1 MKIGDKTYQEELLK
15 RLVESSSLKKER
27 QVLSQLFGQP
37 IAWIATEANM
47 NKVLGLN
54 DNPVCLF
61 VKGSQKKKCLR
72 CLKRTLNQ
80 AKKSRNIEKF
90 LCPAGFYGFCLPLV
104 QGDAL
109 YGFLIFH
116 HLKTAPDNQS
126 LRLFE
131 ALNSTVLEKIQKEL
145 ELSKLY
151 QTIRPRAIAL
161 STVHTIHR
169 LISSSL
175 DLNELLPR
183 IARLTL
189 QVLRAKQCI
198 ISLVDK
204 KTKHLIPKAVID
216 LSKKKVNLRIP
227 RNIKGIESKVL
238 RTGNVSLKKSHLSV
252 PLIDEE
258 PIGVITVVHKITDR
272 AFDNFDR
279 EILTALSEQAIGA
292 IKNAQLYTEQENMFL
307 GTVKSLATLLKVKSP
322 YSYAHPK
329 AFIDIV
335 LGIAEE
341 LKLCEEDLRNL
352 RFAAMLHGA
361 EKFGIPEEILKKPTA
376 LSGRELKIVKEYPKK
391 SVKILSPLE
400 RLKPAVAILL
410 HHHEKFDGTGYPGR
424 LKGERIPL
432 GSRVMAVADSF
443 VAMVSRRPYR
453 RSTSVSLA
461 IREIRKHSG
470 SQFDPGPIKAFLN
483 ITKKKSFKKLFKD
496 VYHGRPKKDL
506 RIQA

>member
-1 MKIGDKTYQEELLK
+1 MKIDDKAYQEELLK
-15 RLVESSSLKKER
+15 KLSISSSLKRER

-37 IAWIATEANM
+37 MVWIATEANT
-47 NKVLGLN
+47 NKILSLN

-61 VKGSQKKKCLR
+61 VKGSQKKKCLK
-72 CLKRTLNQ
+72 CLKGVLDQ
-80 AKKSRNIEKF
+80 AKKSRNIERF

-131 ALNSTVLEKIQKEL
+131 VLNSTVLEKIQKEL

-175 DLNELLPR
+175 NLNELLPR
-183 IARLTL
+183 IARLTM

-238 RTGNVSLKKSHLSV
+238 RTGNISLKKLHLSV
-252 PLIDEE
+252 PLVDEE
-258 PIGVITVVHKITDR
+258 PIGVITVVHKITNR

-292 IKNAQLYTEQENMFL
+292 IKNAQLYTEQENMLL

-322 YSYAHPK
+322 YTQPK
-329 AFIDIV
+329 TFVDIV

-376 LSGRELKIVKEYPKK
+376 LSGREFKIVKEYPKK

-400 RLKPAVAILL
+400 CLKPAVAILL

-432 GSRVMAVADSF
+432 GSRIMAVADSF

-453 RSTSVSLA
+453 RSTSVSSA
-461 IREIRKHSG
+461 IIEIRKHSG
-470 SQFDPGPIKAFLN
+470 SQFDPGPIKAFLK
-483 ITKKKSFKKLFKD
+483 ITKKQSFKRLLKD
-496 VYHGRPKKDL
+496 IYHGRPKKDL